1 MPKAHLT
8 MKDGTKLLIEGTQ
21 DEIVTLLER
30 LQGTPIDDQPKGV
43 PTRAR
48 GKVKSTPSSVI
59 SELIESG
66 FFKKP
71 KELSAIKDALEE
83 QGHFYPTTTL
93 SPTVLR
99 LVKKKEL
106 RRIKDNKRW
115 KYVG

>member
-8 MKDGTKLLIEGTQ
+8 MKDGTKLVIEGTH
-21 DEIVTLLER
+21 DEIVVLLER
-30 LQGTPIDDQPKGV
+30 LQGNPIGDQPKGV
-43 PTRAR
+43 SAR
-48 GKVKSTPSSVI
+48 PRSKAKSTPVGVI

-83 QGHFYPTTTL
+83 RGHFYPTTTL

-106 RRIKDNKRW
+106 RRIKENKRW

>member
-8 MKDGTKLLIEGTQ
+8 MKDGTKLVIEGTH
-21 DEIVTLLER
+21 DEIVVLLER
-30 LQGTPIDDQPKGV
+30 LQGNPIGDQPKGV
-43 PTRAR
+43 SAR
-48 GKVKSTPSSVI
+48 PRSKAKSTPVGVI

-71 KELSAIKDALEE
+71 KELSAR
-83 QGHFYPTTTL
+83 GHFYPTTTL

-106 RRIKDNKRW
+106 RRIKENKRW

>member
-1 MPKAHLT
+1 M
-8 MKDGTKLLIEGTQ
+8 
-21 DEIVTLLER
+21 TLLAR
-30 LQGTPIDDQPKGV
+30 LQNHPASDQLKAAA
-43 PTRAR
+43 TRAR
-48 GKVKSTPSSVI
+48 GKVRSTPSGVI
-59 SELIESG
+59 GELIESG

-83 QGHFYPTTTL
+83 RGHFYPVTTL

-106 RRIKDNKRW
+106 RRIKEDKRW